1 MNIPAFFFFLLGI
14 VFAITGHWGLL
25 RAPDV
30 FTRIQT
36 SSTCS
41 TTTVLS
47 ILIGSMI
54 LTGLSPFTGKIVAIT
69 IFFLITSPLTTHII
83 ARFAW
88 EEGSVPW
95 RKRQ

>member
-1 MNIPAFFFFLLGI
+1 MNIAALFFFLLGI
-14 VFAITGHWGLL
+14 LFAVTGHRGLL

-47 ILIGSMI
+47 VLIGSLI
-54 LTGLSPFTGKIVAIT
+54 LTGFSPFTGKIVAIT

-88 EEGSVPW
+88 EEGIVPW

>member
-1 MNIPAFFFFLLGI
+1 MNIAALFFFLLGI
-14 VFAITGHWGLL
+14 LFAVTGHWGLL

-47 ILIGSMI
+47 VLIGSLI
-54 LTGLSPFTGKIVAIT
+54 LTGFSPFTGKIVAIT

-88 EEGSVPW
+88 EEGIVPW

>member
-1 MNIPAFFFFLLGI
+1 MNSAALVFFILGI
-14 VFAITGHWGLL
+14 LFAVTGHIGLL

-47 ILIGSMI
+47 VLIGSMI

-69 IFFLITSPLTTHII
+69 IFFLITSPLSTHII

-88 EEGSVPW
+88 EEGIVPW
-95 RKRQ
+95 RKMQ

>member
-1 MNIPAFFFFLLGI
+1 MNIAALIFFLLGM
-14 VFAITGHWGLL
+14 VFAVTGHWGLL

-30 FTRIQT
+30 FTRLQT

-54 LTGLSPFTGKIVAIT
+54 LTGFSPFTGKIVAIT

-88 EEGSVPW
+88 EEGIVPW
-95 RKRQ
+95 RKR